1 MIASRLHTDDIDI
14 VKQEDGSK
22 RLQDP
27 SHDVLRSEPRALDAA
42 FHPRNVAV
50 IGARDREGSVGC
62 TILKNLCVPS
72 LEGKIYPVNP
82 QRAEVLGIPCFPS
95 IGKVPE
101 AVDLAIIVTQAPTVP
116 AIIKECV
123 EAGVKAAVVISAGFR
138 ERGAEGQELERQIS
152 EHLRGSALRV
162 IGPNCLGVMNPLV
175 GLNATFARA
184 IARPGNVAFLSQS
197 GALLTAILGWSF
209 QEQVGFSGFV
219 STGSMLDVGWGDLID
234 YYGDD
239 ANTKSILIYME
250 SIGDARSF
258 LSAAREVALRKPV
271 IVLKA
276 GRSEA
281 ASKAA
286 ASHTGA
292 LTGSDDVLDAAFQRA
307 GVLRVNAISD
317 LFYMAEVLS
326 KQPRPRGPKLTILT
340 NAGGPAVLATDTL
353 IANGGEVAPLSPE
366 SFEALNQLL
375 PPHWS
380 HGNPIDVLGDAD
392 PERYARAAE
401 IAFADPNSDGVLAI
415 LAPQG
420 MTDPTEIARRMSAHG
435 HSHGKPFLASW
446 MGGVDAAE
454 GEAVLNAAGIPTFA
468 YPDTAARAFDLM
480 WSYTYHLRGI
490 YETPVLAE
498 DLHDASITHREAQKL
513 IADARG
519 HGRTLLTE
527 YESKQ
532 LLEAYGIPTVETR
545 IARSADEAAE
555 EAADIGFPVVLKL
568 HSETITH
575 KTDVGGVKLNLTGE
589 QAVREAYSA
598 IKKSVTERAGAGH
611 FLGVT
616 VQRMAKVTGYELI
629 VGSTADAQF
638 GPVLIFGSG
647 GELVE
652 VYRDRALALPPLN
665 STLAHRMM
673 EQTRI
678 FKALLGVRGK
688 EPVDMAALEALMVRF
703 SRLIIENP
711 AIKEADINPLVVSAE
726 QLVALDA
733 RFVLHPNSVAD
744 ADLPKPAI
752 RPYPVRYVS
761 AWKMKDGTDVTIRPM
776 RPEDE
781 PLMVKFHEALSERS
795 VFLRYFHAAKLG
807 QRVSHERLVR
817 MCFLDYDREMAL
829 LADRTNRETGEH
841 EILAVGRMSKL
852 HGSNNAEIALLV
864 RDQYQRRGLGSELL
878 KRLMQIAHDERLD
891 SLRADMLQENI
902 EMQSLVRKLGFRVTS
917 TEDPAVLFGSFNL
930 REGMPRTK

>member
-1 MIASRLHTDDIDI
+1 
-14 VKQEDGSK
+14 
-22 RLQDP
+22 
-27 SHDVLRSEPRALDAA
+27 
-42 FHPRNVAV
+42 
-50 IGARDREGSVGC
+50 
-62 TILKNLCVPS
+62 
-72 LEGKIYPVNP
+72 
-82 QRAEVLGIPCFPS
+82 
-95 IGKVPE
+95 
-101 AVDLAIIVTQAPTVP
+101 
-116 AIIKECV
+116 
-123 EAGVKAAVVISAGFR
+123 
-138 ERGAEGQELERQIS
+138 
-152 EHLRGSALRV
+152 
-162 IGPNCLGVMNPLV
+162 MNPLE

-219 STGSMLDVGWGDLID
+219 STGSMLDIGWGDLID
-234 YYGDD
+234 YFGDD

-292 LTGSDDVLDAAFQRA
+292 LTGSDDVLDAAFRRA

-366 SFEALNQLL
+366 SLDALNQLL

-392 PERYARAAE
+392 PERYTRAAE

-435 HSHGKPFLASW
+435 HAHGKPFLASW
-446 MGGVDAAE
+446 MGGVDAAA
-454 GEAVLNAAGIPTFA
+454 GETLLNAAGIPTFA

-480 WSYTYHLRGI
+480 WSYTYNLRGI
-490 YETPVLAE
+490 YETPVLA
-498 DLHDASITHREAQKL
+498 DDPLGASMTRKEAQAL
-513 IADARG
+513 LADARG
-519 HGRTLLTE
+519 HGRNLLTE

-555 EAADIGFPVVLKL
+555 EAEEIGFPVVVKL

-575 KTDVGGVKLNLTGE
+575 KTDVGGVRLNLADA
-589 QAVREAYSA
+589 QAVREAYRA
-598 IKKSVTERAGAGH
+598 IEKSVAERVGAEH

-616 VQRMAKVTGYELI
+616 VQKMTRVTGYELI
-629 VGSTADAQF
+629 IGSTTDAQF
-638 GPVLIFGSG
+638 GPVLVFGSG

-652 VYRDRALALPPLN
+652 VYRDRALALPPLTT
-665 STLAHRMM
+665 TLAQRMM
-673 EQTRI
+673 ERTRI
-678 FKALLGVRGK
+678 YKALLGVRGK
-688 EPVDMAALEALMVRF
+688 KPVDIAALEALLVRF

-711 AIKEADINPLVVSAE
+711 AIKEADINPLIAGPE
-726 QLVALDA
+726 QLLALDA
-733 RFVLHPNSVAD
+733 RFVLQPRSVAD

-752 RPYPVRYVS
+752 LPYPVRYVS
-761 AWKMKDGTDVTIRPM
+761 GWKMKDGSNVTIRPM

-795 VFLRYFHAAKLG
+795 VYLRYFHAAKLG
-807 QRVSHERLVR
+807 QRIAHERLIR

-829 LADRTNRETGEH
+829 LADRTVAESGEH
-841 EILAVGRMSKL
+841 EILAVGRMSKI
-852 HGSNNAEIALLV
+852 HGSNAGEIALLV
-864 RDQYQRRGLGSELL
+864 RDQYQRRGLGSEIM
-878 KRLMQIAHDERLD
+878 KRLIQIARDEHLD

-902 EMQSLVRKLGFRVTS
+902 EMQALVRNLGFQVTE
-917 TEDPAVLFGSFNL
+917 TDDPAIFVATLNL
-930 REGMPRTK
+930 RDAASLRI

>member
-1 MIASRLHTDDIDI
+1 MVVSRLGTDDIDV
-14 VKQEDGSK
+14 VKMEDGTK
-22 RLQDP
+22 RVQDP
-27 SHDVLRSEPRALDAA
+27 SHDVLRSEPRALDAI
-42 FHPRNVAV
+42 FHPRTVAL
-50 IGARDREGSVGC
+50 IGARDREGSVGY
-62 TILKNLCVPS
+62 TILKNLAVPEFS
-72 LEGKIYPVNP
+72 GKIYPVNP
-82 QRAEVLGIPCFPS
+82 QRSEVLGLPCYPAVGKIPEP
-95 IGKVPE
+95 
-101 AVDLAIIVTQAPTVP
+101 VDLAVIVTQAPTVP
-116 AIIKECV
+116 AIIQECV
-123 EAGVKAAVVISAGFR
+123 QAGVKSAVVISAGFR
-138 ERGAEGQELERQIS
+138 ERGAEGRELERQIA
-152 EHLRGSALRV
+152 EHLRGSKMRV

-209 QEQVGFSGFV
+209 QEQVGFSSFV
-219 STGSMLDVGWGDLID
+219 STGSMLDIGWGDLID
-234 YYGDD
+234 YFGDD

-292 LTGSDDVLDAAFQRA
+292 LTGSDDVLDAAFRRA

-353 IANGGEVAPLSPE
+353 IANGGEISPLSQK
-366 SFEALNQLL
+366 SMDALDQLL

-392 PERYARAAE
+392 PERYARGAE

-415 LAPQG
+415 LTPQG
-420 MTDPTEIARRMSAHG
+420 MTDPALIARRMTEYG

-454 GEAVLNAAGIPTFA
+454 GEAILNAAGIPTFA
-468 YPDTAARAFDLM
+468 YPDTAARAFDMM
-480 WSYTYHLRGI
+480 WNYTYHLRAI

-498 DLHDASITHREAQKL
+498 EPRGASMTHREVQELLAS
-513 IADARG
+513 ARN

-545 IARSADEAAE
+545 VARSADEAAE

-589 QAVREAYSA
+589 QAVREAYAA
-598 IKKSVTERAGAGH
+598 IEASVAERAGAGH

-616 VQRMAKVTGYELI
+616 VQRMAKITGYELI
-629 VGSTADAQF
+629 VGSTTDPQF
-638 GPVLIFGSG
+638 GPVLVFGSG

-652 VYRDRALALPPLN
+652 VYRDRALGLPPLTT
-665 STLAHRMM
+665 TLAQRMM
-673 EQTRI
+673 EETKV
-678 FKALLGVRGK
+678 FKALQGVRGK
-688 EPVDMAALEALMVRF
+688 KPVDIAALEALLVRF

-711 AIKEADINPLVVSAE
+711 AIKESDINPLVASSE

-733 RFVLHPNSVAD
+733 RFVLHPKSVAD

-761 AWKMKDGTDVTIRPM
+761 DWKMQDGSDVTIRPM

-781 PLMVKFHEALSERS
+781 PLMVKFHGALSERS
-795 VFLRYFHAAKLG
+795 VYLRYFHAAKLG

-817 MCFLDYDREMAL
+817 MCFLDYDREIAL
-829 LADRTNRETGEH
+829 LADRVNPETGDH

-852 HGSNNAEIALLV
+852 HGSNTAEIALLV
-864 RDQYQRRGLGSELL
+864 RDQYQRRGLGTEIM
-878 KRLMQIAHDERLD
+878 KRLIHIAREERLN
-891 SLRADMLQENI
+891 SLHAEMLQENI
-902 EMQSLVRKLGFRVTS
+902 EMQGLVRKLGFRVTATS
-917 TEDPAVLFGSFNL
+917 DPAIFSGSLNL
-930 REGMPRTK
+930 